1 VAEELADPGGGL
13 GAGEE
18 VALGVV
24 AAELVELGEL
34 AGGLDAL
41 GDDGQAE
48 GDDGRRRSQGAERC
62 GERLKATW

>member
-24 AAELVELGEL
+24 TAELVEL
-34 AGGLDAL
+34 ASWRGLDAL

-48 GDDGRRRSQGAERC
+48 RVAEGDDGRRRSGRGSVRRVA
-62 GERLKATW
+62 

>member
-1 VAEELADPGGGL
+1 VAEELADAGGGL
-13 GAGEE
+13 GAGEQ

-24 AAELVELGEL
+24 AAELVELGQL

-48 GDDGRRRSQGAERC
+48 GVAE
-62 GERLKATW
+62 ADS